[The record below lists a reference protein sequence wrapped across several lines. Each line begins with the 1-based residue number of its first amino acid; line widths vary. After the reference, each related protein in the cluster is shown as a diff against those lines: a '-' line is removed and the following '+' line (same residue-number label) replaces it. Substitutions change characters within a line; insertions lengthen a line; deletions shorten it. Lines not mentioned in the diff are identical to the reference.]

1 MNPDVILELLRAHE
15 PFDAHVA
22 GILLLSC
29 TNGKTRYFS
38 IEVNYYILSVM
49 WIAASKNKELSTLKS
64 KPRIEL
70 IQILINNG

>member
-49 WIAASKNKELSTLKS
+49 
-64 KPRIEL
+64 
-70 IQILINNG
+70 